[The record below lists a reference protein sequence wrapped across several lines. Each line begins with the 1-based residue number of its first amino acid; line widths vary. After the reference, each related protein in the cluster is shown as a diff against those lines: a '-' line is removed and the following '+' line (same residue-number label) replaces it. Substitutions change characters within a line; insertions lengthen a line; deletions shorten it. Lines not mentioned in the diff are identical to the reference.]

1 MPTINHNT
9 KVISVLQSELVPLG
23 GSLYEYDINTLRLA
37 LKTLEDDADG
47 MTLDDTHKHTP
58 PTTLAGVTF
67 ARQVEI
73 INGYTVTFQDGSYS
87 VNIIGGNSN
96 LGDVINRNSAGV
108 NTANSAGMVQVD
120 TGGGTF
126 TADDRTMLQLLHR
139 IGKNRMEVDID
150 AQQLVLYADNGT
162 TVLQRWNLAT
172 ADGEVLKKNYGI
184 QTKRSVPLL

>member
-9 KVISVLQSELVPLG
+9 KVIYVLQSELAPLG
-23 GSLYEYDINTLRLA
+23 GSFYEYDIDTLRLA

-67 ARQVEI
+67 ARQVQI

-87 VNIIGGNSN
+87 INIIGGNSN
-96 LGDVINRNSAGV
+96 LGDVINRNSVGV
-108 NTANSAGMVQVD
+108 NTANSAGLVQV
-120 TGGGTF
+120 GEF
-126 TADDRTMLQLLHR
+126 TADDRAMLQLLHR

-150 AQQLVLYADNGT
+150 AQQLVLYDDNGT

-172 ADGEVLKKNYGI
+172 KGGEPVKTATGV
-184 QTKRSVPLL
+184 QVKRGAPLL